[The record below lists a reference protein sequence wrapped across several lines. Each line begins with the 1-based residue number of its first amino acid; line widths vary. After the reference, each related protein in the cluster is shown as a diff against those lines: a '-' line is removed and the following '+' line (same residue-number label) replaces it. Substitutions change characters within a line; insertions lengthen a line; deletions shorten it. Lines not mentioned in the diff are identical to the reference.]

1 MPTESLSDIG
11 THIILIVIIIV
22 SLIETPGLKLYDF
35 YRSALDL
42 LNKLISKVPKWIS
55 PTLGLLVTL
64 AVFTTL
70 QNKLH
75 LYGDG
80 HLIMGQ
86 IMGGEIPSKTAFLF
100 SHLTLAIKDLAHLD
114 TYPEIELMLKVISIL
129 SGVVFVFALYKLCGV
144 LFAGRTAK
152 TSAFLMTVTCG
163 VTVIFYGYIETY
175 PLFLALMV
183 LFSWLALRAVVNHAS
198 VWPAV
203 IVLFFG
209 ILWHYLFMVFVPAG
223 IYLLIYR
230 NKFLPGKLLFA
241 GLCGLMLTVYMI
253 GQSLS
258 REGIAPFLPLLANQ
272 QTSYTLFSISH
283 LTDFLNAML
292 VAGPFLTFAGL
303 MSAVIILVNSRVR
316 SKRIS
321 FFIFMFLPAF
331 GLAFVT
337 DPALGAIRDWDL
349 LAIFVFSGVLLSLAL
364 FARLENKGRALKAL
378 VVPVLFFNLL
388 HTGAFLILNR
398 DVDLALERMITVLDD
413 DPHYRSDYYFG
424 SRTESLAMI
433 LEDVYGRETVARKLR
448 SRRQSRLKDRE
459 KLVLANRFY
468 QMGTYRNACIRFEK
482 YDQEYGLPIASKCN
496 YAKTLYLL
504 EDCEKAVEIFKQI
517 LTDSVKSDFYYYLA
531 DCHDRLDE
539 PDSSR
544 KYMRLYHRDVPE
556 EKEVFERLKSGLN
569 LSAENARDILI
580 MRWIGQYPCS
590 EYPAWSTLKK
600 DLRSAEQAN

>member
-11 THIILIVIIIV
+11 THIILIVIIVV
-22 SLIETPGLKLYDF
+22 SLIEIPGLKLYDF

-55 PTLGLLVTL
+55 ATPGLLVTL

-114 TYPEIELMLKVISIL
+114 TYPEIELMLRMISIL
-129 SGVVFVFALYKLCGV
+129 SGLIFVFGLHKLCGL
-144 LFAGRTAK
+144 LFTGRTARI
-152 TSAFLMTVTCG
+152 TAFLLVATCG
-163 VTVIFYGYIETY
+163 ATVMFYGYIETY
-175 PLFLALMV
+175 PLFLALTV
-183 LFSWLALRAVVNHAS
+183 LFSWLALRAIVKQVS
-198 VWPAV
+198 IWPAV
-203 IVLFFG
+203 LVL
-209 ILWHYLFMVFVPAG
+209 ILGTVWHYLFMVFIPAG

-303 MSAVIILVNSRVR
+303 MGAVIILVNSRVR

-321 FFIFMFLPAF
+321 FFMFMFLPALS
-331 GLAFVT
+331 LAFIT

-349 LAIFVFSGVLLSLAL
+349 LAVFIFPGILLSLVL
-364 FARLENKGRALKAL
+364 FAHLENNGKALKSL
-378 VVPVLFFNLL
+378 VVPLLLFNLL
-388 HTGAFLILNR
+388 HTGGFLILNR
-398 DVDLALERMITVLDD
+398 DVDFALERMVAVLVD
-413 DPHYRSDYYFG
+413 DPHYQSDYYFG

-504 EDCEKAVEIFKQI
+504 DDCDRAVEIFKKI
-517 LTDSVKSDFYYYLA
+517 LTDSINTDFYYYLA
-531 DCHDRLDE
+531 DCYDRLDE

-544 KYMRLYHRDVPE
+544 KYMRLYQRDVPE
-556 EKEVFERLKSGLN
+556 EKELFERLKSGLN
-569 LSAENARDILI
+569 LSEENARDILI
-580 MRWIGQYPCS
+580 MRWLGQYPCS
-590 EYPAWSTLKK
+590 KYPAWSILKK
-600 DLRSAEQAN
+600 YLRSAEQAN